1 MYVLLDLGMAMM
13 DKCLEKTAIF
23 NLAQMALTG
32 RHDDI
37 VMFIKRLAY
46 QYREDDQE
54 FSDRLT
60 ALLSEESFNVLR
72 EAAGELETERSG
84 IIEKSHDWNLR
95 DFRTLFG
102 REVKEGDELEILDG
116 WALYT
121 TGVVT
126 GISPHGVILVR
137 DGFGC
142 EHEIYADGYDR
153 STDLRIVWPKRRKL

>member
-1 MYVLLDLGMAMM
+1 MLDLWRAMM
-13 DKCLEKTAIF
+13 DKCLGKTAIF

-32 RHDDI
+32 KHDDI
-37 VMFIKRLAY
+37 VMFVKRLAY
-46 QYREDDQE
+46 QYREDDRE
-54 FSDRLT
+54 FSNRLT
-60 ALLSEESFNVLR
+60 ALLPEGSFNVLR
-72 EAAGELETERSG
+72 EASDEEETERSG

-116 WALYT
+116 WAPYT

-126 GISPHGVILVR
+126 GISPHGVIRVR

-142 EHEIYADGYDR
+142 EYDIYADGYDR
-153 STDLRIVWPKRRKL
+153 NTDLRIVWPKRRKL